1 MEVSDRISIEG
12 ERKDLKDIFVCKVK
26 NYHEIQQHHPCDP
39 ALVIIEK

>member
-1 MEVSDRISIEG
+1 MSDRISIER

-26 NYHEIQQHHPCDP
+26 NHHEMQQHQLSDP